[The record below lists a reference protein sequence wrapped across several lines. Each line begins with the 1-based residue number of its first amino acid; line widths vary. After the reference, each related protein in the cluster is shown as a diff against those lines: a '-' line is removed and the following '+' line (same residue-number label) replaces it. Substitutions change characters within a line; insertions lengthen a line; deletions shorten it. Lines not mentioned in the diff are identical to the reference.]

1 MIQGGDFING
11 NGTGSR
17 TMYGTDKFA
26 DENFDLKHDKPG
38 LLSMAVRTFQT
49 SFSISD
55 RSRHSIFIAHR
66 SLIAL
71 QNSGPH
77 TNGCQFFIITAPG
90 GTPHLNGKHVVFGRV
105 VEGMDVVTKVENTR
119 VLANPEG
126 KPVQD
131 VVIAQC
137 GEM

>member
-17 TMYGTDKFA
+17 TIYGTERFA
-26 DENFDLKHDKPG
+26 DENFNLKHDRPG
-38 LLSMAVRTFQT
+38 LLSMAV
-49 SFSISD
+49 SPVY
-55 RSRHSIFIAHR
+55 
-66 SLIAL
+66 SLILWAL
-71 QNSGPH
+71 CLLLGTQTNDDQNSGPN

-105 VEGMDVVTKVENTR
+105 VEGMDVVTKIENTR
-119 VLANPEG
+119 VVTNPEG

-131 VVIAQC
+131 VAIAQC